1 MDDIEER
8 NKVFKRSKKELIDKI
23 KEADV
28 VCGTRSLLVILNTD
42 HDATYYQGDP
52 ALVTKFFTT
61 GLSTRMMSKKYNIR
75 IFELDE
81 LEHGTCSVPGCAVT
95 RNIMSR
101 ARLAAIDLYAWPTSL
116 PVNLHITDGPEKDR
130 WAAELDLDPTPKE
143 GQPAGR
149 AHQPLVFAFFVMLR
163 QALFL
168 KQFRKNL

>member
-1 MDDIEER
+1 MIR
-8 NKVFKRSKKELIDKI
+8 P
-23 KEADV
+23 A
-28 VCGTRSLLVILNTD
+28 
-42 HDATYYQGDP
+42 YYQGDP

-149 AHQPLVFAFFVMLR
+149 AHQPLAFAFFVMLR

>member
-61 GLSTRMMSKKYNIR
+61 GLSTQAMSKKYNIR

-81 LEHGTCSVPGCAVT
+81 LEHGTCSVPGK
-95 RNIMSR
+95 I
-101 ARLAAIDLYAWPTSL
+101 
-116 PVNLHITDGPEKDR
+116 
-130 WAAELDLDPTPKE
+130 
-143 GQPAGR
+143 
-149 AHQPLVFAFFVMLR
+149 
-163 QALFL
+163 
-168 KQFRKNL
+168 